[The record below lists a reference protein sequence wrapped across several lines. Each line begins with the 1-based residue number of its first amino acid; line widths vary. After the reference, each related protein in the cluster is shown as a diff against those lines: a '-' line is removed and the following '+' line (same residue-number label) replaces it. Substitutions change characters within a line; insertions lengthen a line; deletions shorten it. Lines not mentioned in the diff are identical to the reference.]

1 MKGLIIKDLFNLKK
15 YAKLVA
21 GMFLILTVYA
31 IVLKDTTFLTAMIP
45 LYFAMMTITSFSYDD
60 LAKWDSYALSMP
72 ITRKDMVLSKY
83 LLALILQVVGIA
95 ISIVITIIIS
105 YTGGNTLDWDQIKIS
120 LAIMGAVTVFIS
132 IILPL
137 IYKFGVEKSR
147 LSILTVCFIPTI
159 LVVLG
164 AKVGLTPPTKEQIM
178 SVIYLFPILIILAI
192 AASFMISCNIYRN
205 KDM

>member
-31 IVLKDTTFLTAMIP
+31 IVLKDITFLTAMIP
-45 LYFAMMTITSFSYDD
+45 LYFAMMTITSFSYDE

-105 YTGGNTLDWDQIKIS
+105 YMGGNILEWDQIKIS
-120 LAIMGAVTVFIS
+120 LAIMGAVTLFIS

-147 LSILTVCFIPTI
+147 LSILAVCFIPTI
-159 LVVLG
+159 LVVLVG
-164 AKVGLTPPTKEQIM
+164 KTGLTPPTEDQIM
-178 SVIYLFPILIILAI
+178 SVIYLFPIVIILVV
-192 AASFMISCNIYRN
+192 AASFIISCNIYRN

>member
-1 MKGLIIKDLFNLKK
+1 MKGLIMKDLLNLKK

-31 IVLKDTTFLTAMIP
+31 IVLKDATFLTAMIP
-45 LYFAMMTITSFSYDD
+45 LYFTMMTISSFSYDD

-83 LLALILQVVGIA
+83 LLALILQVVGTV
-95 ISIVITIIIS
+95 ISIVITITIS
-105 YTGGNTLDWDQIKIS
+105 SIGGDILDWDQIKF
-120 LAIMGAVTVFIS
+120 LAAIMGAVTLFTI

-147 LSILTVCFIPTI
+147 IFILAVCFVPTI
-159 LVVLG
+159 LVVLVG
-164 AKVGLTPPTKEQIM
+164 KTGLTPPTEDQIM
-178 SVIYLFPILIILAI
+178 SVIYLFPIMIILAI
-192 AASFMISCNIYRN
+192 AASFMISCKIYMN